1 MIYDTE
7 GFAARL
13 SALRE
18 NRGLTQEELAERSGL
33 SAHYIGNLEQS
44 VRKPSLNTLFILC
57 RVLGSTP
64 DALFQ
69 DSITE
74 DMRSGRC
81 ASSVEDFTLRDAYAE
96 LAAALEGWL
105 EPDGYD
111 LSSQSTALE
120 LTDDSPFLSLLE
132 QSEDD
137 QA

>member
-1 MIYDTE
+1 MNYDMQ

-18 NRGLTQEELAERSGL
+18 KRGLTQEELAERSGL

-74 DMRSGRC
+74 EMRSGLC
-81 ASSVEDFTLRDAYAE
+81 VTPEDYTLRDSYAE

-105 EPDGYD
+105 ESDDYC
-111 LSSQSTALE
+111 LSGETIVLE
-120 LTDDSPFLSLLE
+120 LNDESPFLSFDEL
-132 QSEDD
+132 SEDKP
-137 QA
+137 

>member
-1 MIYDTE
+1 MIYDTQ

-18 NRGLTQEELAERSGL
+18 KRGLTQEELAERSGL

-57 RVLGSTP
+57 QVLGSTP

-74 DMRSGRC
+74 EMRSGLC
-81 ASSVEDFTLRDAYAE
+81 VSPEDCTLRDPYAE

-105 EPDGYD
+105 EPDDYC
-111 LSSQSTALE
+111 LSGETIALE
-120 LTDDSPFLSLLE
+120 LTDESPFLSVEEL
-132 QSEDD
+132 SENDPL
-137 QA
+137 